1 MVRVTLKYF
10 VYTFAI
16 LLSLSLYLEYAN
28 ASGLLVSSENA
39 TATTPAKPTTTKTS
53 TTRHTSAAVRE
64 VAYYSAIS
72 SALIAGIVCRYSL

>member
-28 ASGLLVSSENA
+28 ASGLFGGSENA
-39 TATTPAKPTTTKTS
+39 TATTTKRKFS
-53 TTRHTSAAVRE
+53 FLH
-64 VAYYSAIS
+64 YYSLNMTCPQNI
-72 SALIAGIVCRYSL
+72 LVPMVILFET